1 MRCLFN
7 FSFSIL
13 LVACSPGKVPRNE
26 MDSGSKFVDTAETG
40 DSGEGEPP
48 RSLGS
53 GSHALE
59 HDGLTRDFILH
70 VPADLPVGAPLV
82 FVLHGYSDSAPSIQ
96 RYSGMDE
103 VADREGFA
111 VVYPQGTV
119 DSFGYAYWEVGYA
132 FHDATI
138 DDVGYLDALRT
149 LLLDDQG
156 LDAGAVF
163 ATGMSNGGDMMYRLA
178 CEAAG
183 DYRAVAPV
191 AGCLMGWLAE
201 DCSPSPEVPLLE
213 IHGTRDRTTP
223 WDGDMDGSDGY
234 GPYYGTEESVARF
247 VDAYGLDSED
257 TEHLPDLDPDDG
269 STVIAH
275 RWSSAT
281 TDTQVWLYEI
291 DGGGHAWPPSSGNQ
305 DIVASEEIWSFFDR
319 YR

>member
-1 MRCLFN
+1 
-7 FSFSIL
+7 
-13 LVACSPGKVPRNE
+13 
-26 MDSGSKFVDTAETG
+26 
-40 DSGEGEPP
+40 
-48 RSLGS
+48 
-53 GSHALE
+53 
-59 HDGLTRDFILH
+59 
-70 VPADLPVGAPLV
+70 
-82 FVLHGYSDSAPSIQ
+82 
-96 RYSGMDE
+96 
-103 VADREGFA
+103 
-111 VVYPQGTV
+111 
-119 DSFGYAYWEVGYA
+119 
-132 FHDATI
+132 
-138 DDVGYLDALRT
+138 
-149 LLLDDQG
+149 
-156 LDAGAVF
+156 
-163 ATGMSNGGDMMYRLA
+163 MMYRLA

-291 DGGGHAWPPSSGNQ
+291 DGGGHDWPPSSGNQ
-305 DIVASEEIWSFFDR
+305 DIVASAEIWSFFDR